1 MHSSNS
7 SRRTRLAVGLALA
20 LAGMTT
26 AHSLSAQT
34 LRAPS
39 MREAGSISYDAEG
52 YPTII
57 ARNDIDAAFLMGY
70 SQARDRFFQMDFLR
84 RAASGTLTELVGDN
98 ALAQDVQIR
107 TIGLRRGAFESWVAA
122 DPEMKGQIKA
132 FADGVN
138 YWLANNP
145 LPPEYGALE
154 LTRAQPWSPLDTL
167 AIGKLLAF
175 QLSFDLDI
183 DFTLRLAAYQQ
194 AGGSSFNGAALFFE
208 DTHRI
213 QPADDR
219 VTVPNFIPSIGGRV
233 LDDVTAK
240 SIAAPSWSAETLAL
254 AQSYQEQVKNHPVIG
269 KTLNFR
275 DDRGASNWWIVAG
288 SQSSN
293 GRPILANDPHL
304 GLELPPIFYE
314 GQIVSTDSRFARPKE
329 VSGVIIPGSPWPIIG
344 CTPRLCW
351 GFTTNPM
358 DVTDTYSET
367 VRLNDYGLPT
377 HTVYGSRLEP
387 VNWTVQSYFSNRIGD
402 GVADNAP
409 RNTSIGYT
417 NGGVTITV
425 PRRNNGP
432 VLQFAGTT
440 ALAVAYTG
448 YSGSQEIDF
457 LRRMARAQGL
467 DDVRAAVPYFD
478 VGSQNLAYAD
488 IDGNIAYFAMAEA
501 PIREDL
507 QAGAVAGTPPFL
519 IRDAQLNTNWA
530 PVTNRQPQQALP
542 YEVLPLGEMPQVVN
556 PASGYI
562 ANCNNDPVGV
572 TLDNNALNQL
582 RPGGGIYY
590 LNHAYNAFRQGRIDR
605 LLQAEI
611 AANRKI
617 TPEFMRAAQAD
628 TVMLDAQ
635 LTLPFLLSS
644 FDIANQSGAWSEA
657 RALATDPQVVA
668 AIARLRAWDFTSPTG
683 IREGWDPGDNPMSLP
698 EPSAAEIQ
706 ASIGATL
713 YSVWRSRATANIV
726 DATLTRVGLGN
737 QLPGSEESSR
747 ILLHHLRRFMV
758 QAGIGASGVDF
769 FLVPG
774 APNRAAAR
782 DFLLLKSLKDALDA
796 LASPAYAA
804 AFNGSRNLDDY
815 RWGRLHRIT
824 FRHPLGGPFNI
835 PGNNP
840 YPFRDLSAQLPGLP
854 RSGGYNT
861 LDVANHSIRANSA
874 NAFTFGSGPA
884 RRFIGVMSN
893 PIAAE
898 QILPGGISGVFGSP
912 GYVSQLSR
920 WLTNGY
926 KPLVI
931 GAGAAASAQ
940 QTRIEFTP

>member
-1 MHSSNS
+1 MRITTPG
-7 SRRTRLAVGLALA
+7 RRTRLAAGLSLAL
-20 LAGMTT
+20 LGLT
-26 AHSLSAQT
+26 AAHTLSAQT
-34 LRAPS
+34 LRAPA

-52 YPTII
+52 YPTIV
-57 ARNDIDAAFLMGY
+57 AKNDVDAAFLMGY
-70 SQARDRFFQMDFLR
+70 AQARDRMFQMDFLR
-84 RAASGTLTELVGDN
+84 RAASGTLTEMVGDS
-98 ALAQDVQIR
+98 AIAQDVQIR

-122 DPEMKGQIKA
+122 DPELKGQIKA
-132 FADGVN
+132 YADGVN

-154 LTRAQPWSPLDTL
+154 LTRADPWSPLDTL

-194 AGGSSFNGAALFFE
+194 AGGTSFNGAALFFE

-233 LDDVTAK
+233 LDDALAK
-240 SIAAPSWSAETLAL
+240 SVNAPMWSADTLAL
-254 AQSYQEQVKNHPVIG
+254 AQSYQDQVKNHPVIG

-288 SQSSN
+288 SQTAS

-304 GLELPPIFYE
+304 GLEMPPIFYE
-314 GQIVSTDSRFARPKE
+314 GQIVSNDPRFARPKE

-351 GFTTNPM
+351 GFTTNPL
-358 DVTDTYSET
+358 DVTDVYSET

-377 HTVYGSRLEP
+377 HTVYGTRLEP
-387 VNWTVQSYFSNRIGD
+387 VNWTVQSYFSNRLGD
-402 GVADNAP
+402 GQTNNLA

-440 ALAVAYTG
+440 ALAVAYSG

-467 DDVRAAVPYFD
+467 EDVRAAVPYFD

-488 IDGNIAYFAMAEA
+488 VEGNIGYFAMAEA

-507 QAGAVAGTPPFL
+507 QAGTVAGTPPYL

-542 YEVLPLGEMPQVVN
+542 YAVLPLNEMPQVVN
-556 PASGYI
+556 PTSGYI

-590 LNHAYNAFRQGRIDR
+590 LNHAYNSFRQGRIDR

-611 AANRKI
+611 AAGRKI

-635 LTLPFLLSS
+635 LTLPFLLTA
-644 FDIANQSGAWSEA
+644 FDNAGQSGAWAEL
-657 RALATDPQVVA
+657 RTLATDPQVTA
-668 AIARLRAWDFTSPTG
+668 AIQRLRGWNFTAPTG
-683 IREGWDPGDNPMSLP
+683 IPQGWDPGRNPASLINP
-698 EPSAAEIQ
+698 PPAEVD

-713 YSVWRSRATANIV
+713 YSVWRSRATANVV
-726 DATLTRVGLGN
+726 DATLTRVGLGS

-747 ILLHHLRRFMV
+747 TLLHHLRRFATQQGV
-758 QAGIGASGVDF
+758 GASGVDF
-769 FLVPG
+769 FAVTG

-782 DFLLLKSLKDALDA
+782 DFVLLKSLKDALDA

-835 PGNNP
+835 PGANP

-861 LDVANHSIRANSA
+861 LDVANHSVRANGA

-893 PIAAE
+893 PIVAE

-920 WLTNGY
+920 WLTNSY
-926 KPLVI
+926 KPLTI
-931 GAGAAASAQ
+931 GAGAATTAER
-940 QTRIEFTP
+940 TRVEFTP

>member
-1 MHSSNS
+1 MHTTTPG
-7 SRRTRLAVGLALA
+7 RRTRLAIGLSLALLGLGIA
-20 LAGMTT
+20 QT
-26 AHSLSAQT
+26 LSAQT
-34 LRAPS
+34 LRAPG

-52 YPTII
+52 YPTIV
-57 ARNDIDAAFLMGY
+57 AKNDFDAAFLMGY
-70 SQARDRFFQMDFLR
+70 AQARDRIFQMDFLR

-98 ALAQDVQIR
+98 AIGQDVQIR

-122 DPEMKGQIKA
+122 DPELKGQLQA
-132 FADGVN
+132 FANGVN

-194 AGGSSFNGAALFFE
+194 AGGTSFNGAALFFE

-213 QPADDR
+213 QPGDDR

-233 LDDVTAK
+233 LDDALAK
-240 SIAAPSWSAETLAL
+240 SVHAPKWSAETLAL
-254 AQSYQEQVKNHPVIG
+254 AQSYREQIKNHPVIG

-275 DDRGASNWWIVAG
+275 EDRGASNWWIVAG
-288 SQSSN
+288 SQTAN

-314 GQIVSTDSRFARPKE
+314 GQIVSNDSRFARPME

-344 CTPRLCW
+344 CTPRFCW

-358 DVTDTYSET
+358 DVTDVYSET

-387 VNWTVQSYFSNRIGD
+387 VNWTVQSYFSNRLGD
-402 GVADNAP
+402 GVADNTA

-432 VLQFAGTT
+432 VLQFSGTT

-448 YSGSQEIDF
+448 FSGSQEVDF

-488 IDGNIAYFAMAEA
+488 IEGNIAYFAMAEA

-507 QAGAVAGTPPFL
+507 QAGAVDGAPPFL
-519 IRDAQLNTNWA
+519 IRDAQRNTNWA

-542 YEVLPLGEMPQVVN
+542 YAVLPLNEMPQVVN

-590 LNHAYNAFRQGRIDR
+590 LDYAYSSFRQGRIDR

-611 AANRKI
+611 AAGRKI

-635 LTLPFLLSS
+635 LTLPFLLTA
-644 FDIANQSGAWSEA
+644 FDNAGQSGAWAEL
-657 RALATDPQVVA
+657 RTLATDPQVAA
-668 AIARLRAWDFTSPTG
+668 AIQRLRGWNFTAPTG
-683 IREGWDPGDNPMSLP
+683 IREGWDPGDNPMGLA
-698 EPSAAEIQ
+698 EPSAAEVQ

-713 YSVWRSRATANIV
+713 YSVWRSRAVANVV
-726 DATLTRVGLGN
+726 DATLTRVGLGS

-747 ILLHHLRRFMV
+747 TLLHHLRRFPT
-758 QAGIGASGVDF
+758 QQGIGASGVDF
-769 FLVPG
+769 FAVTG

-782 DFLLLKSLKDALDA
+782 DFVLLKSLKDALDA

-835 PGNNP
+835 PGANP

-861 LDVANHSIRANSA
+861 LDVANHGIRANGA

-898 QILPGGISGVFGSP
+898 QILPGGISGVFGNP

-920 WLTNGY
+920 WLTNSY
-926 KPLVI
+926 KPLTI
-931 GAGAAASAQ
+931 GAGAATTAERS
-940 QTRIEFTP
+940 RIEFTP